1 MERNVQR
8 DMAGPVWGIWPGP
21 GRGYIT
27 LEHDMLVIADA
38 LEALWV
44 LRARRRE
51 MEAILAAS
59 SGGVL
64 VPVARAEPPS
74 IARFV

>member
-1 MERNVQR
+1 MER
-8 DMAGPVWGIWPGP
+8 DMTAPAWGIWPGP

-38 LEALWV
+38 LEALWL

-51 MEAILAAS
+51 MEAIFAAG

-64 VPVARAEPPS
+64 LPETGLGPS
-74 IARFV
+74 RRP

>member
-1 MERNVQR
+1 
-8 DMAGPVWGIWPGP
+8 
-21 GRGYIT
+21 
-27 LEHDMLVIADA
+27 MLVIADA

-59 SGGVL
+59 SGGVTF
-64 VPVARAEPPS
+64 PAIRQPEPRRIARA
-74 IARFV
+74 F

>member
-1 MERNVQR
+1 VERKVRR
-8 DMAGPVWGIWPGP
+8 DIAGPVWGIWPGP

-38 LEALWV
+38 LEALWL

-51 MEAILAAS
+51 MEAILAVS
-59 SGGVL
+59 SGGVTF
-64 VPVARAEPPS
+64 PAIHPEPRRVARV
-74 IARFV
+74 F